1 MDRNKPLAI
10 LTVGDLM
17 EIVDYIILK
26 YNPQATKS
34 TEPLSSQK
42 PSVESVEPSKELI
55 YGLAGLMNLLS
66 VSKSTAYRI
75 KRSGILDDCTYQI
88 GRTVIFDKNKVIEKL
103 TCSNQLPWTKSN

>member
-88 GRTVIFDKNKVIEKL
+88 GRTIVFDKNKVIEKL
-103 TCSNQLPWTKSN
+103 SCSNQLPWSKSN